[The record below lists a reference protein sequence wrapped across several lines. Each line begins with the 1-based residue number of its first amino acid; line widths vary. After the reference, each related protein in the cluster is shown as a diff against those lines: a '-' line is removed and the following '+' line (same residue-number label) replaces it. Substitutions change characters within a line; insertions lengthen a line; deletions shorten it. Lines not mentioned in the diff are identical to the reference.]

1 MSNKIDPSYLRYI
14 HDGLNNSSIH
24 PDNSSSLPDG
34 LTGLYDSS
42 FLGQLNVNDSQKLL
56 TRFAFFSLLKKE
68 VSCHFVAISL
78 NEPEIEIKEFVAT
91 YSKWFNSAQVGKYT
105 IYHERLKVYILS
117 KLSEND
123 FFTFNNRIIE
133 LVQDALA
140 KNSHDEIVHYA
151 LEYLSS
157 HLFIDAMITGNGE
170 SLKKI
175 AYDNSHWNRQI
186 EISKG
191 VEWSKNMLNEMMLW
205 ASKYNEEEVIECA
218 LNKVDL
224 KYKVNNDSKR
234 IVELVAQ
241 ENIEIALQRIDYFN
255 TTNTS
260 IGVKNI
266 FILFYLILFEVANNK
281 NQDDQVKKKNV
292 DVILNKF
299 DSIIPNDLK
308 VFDFSNFFPVEL
320 ILILTNNLLKI
331 DNTILRFLQKSSHF
345 ISESD
350 IDQTTLD
357 DYFYIKDIKCKH
369 PDDIS
374 ISGNIFQA
382 SIDLAIKSTAFYKI
396 KKIQEAK
403 KIMLKA
409 VESAENI
416 LIEYD
421 GMGIPELLQQEA
433 FLKIAVEMVYQN
445 YNYLDIKNIILK
457 SLDIKFNFSRKEK
470 NRFIDDLNET
480 KMSLRKSANVNTFK
494 KPINLL
500 VPRNRW
506 VNSVNSCA
514 NLQELILL
522 IKQKEKEVPLEYTFP
537 SICDWIYKKH
547 GYDNLFIFYRD
558 IQKNLQ
564 VFNFTHIEIEKCRS
578 YFYKGLIMVLKSEGF
593 TKKNIINIIQVF
605 YTKNNFSTLLKNYA
619 LFQIRNNKLQE
630 REKDRLNKT
639 FNIQWAIDIKN
650 SFGED

>member
-24 PDNSSSLPDG
+24 PDNASSLPDG

-56 TRFAFFSLLKKE
+56 TRFAYFSLLKKE
-68 VSCHFVAISL
+68 VSCHFVAIAL
-78 NEPEIEIKEFVAT
+78 NEPEIEIKEFVST

-123 FFTFNNRIIE
+123 FFAFNNRIIE
-133 LVQDALA
+133 LAQDTLA

-151 LEYLSS
+151 LEHLSS
-157 HLFIDAMITGNGE
+157 HLFEDAMITVNGE
-170 SLKKI
+170 ALKKI
-175 AYDNSHWNRQI
+175 AYDNSYWNRQI

-191 VEWSKNMLNEMMLW
+191 FEWSKKMLNEMMLW
-205 ASKYNEEEVIECA
+205 ASKYDDDQVIECG
-218 LNKVDL
+218 LNVLDL
-224 KYKVNNDSKR
+224 KYKANNDSNG
-234 IVELVAQ
+234 ILGLISQGDIDMAM
-241 ENIEIALQRIDYFN
+241 QRIDYFEN
-255 TTNTS
+255 TNDS
-260 IGVKNI
+260 IGVKKI

-308 VFDFSNFFPVEL
+308 VFDFSDFFPVEL

-382 SIDLAIKSTAFYKI
+382 SIDLATKSTAFYKI

-421 GMGIPELLQQEA
+421 GMGIPELLHQEA

-445 YNYLDIKNIILK
+445 YSYLDIKDIILK

-470 NRFIDDLNET
+470 NRFMEDLEKIKISQIDSD
-480 KMSLRKSANVNTFK
+480 NVNPFK
-494 KPINLL
+494 KPNNPF
-500 VPRNRW
+500 VPRNQW
-506 VNSVNSCA
+506 VNSVNSCV
-514 NLQELILL
+514 NLEELILM
-522 IKQKEKEVPLEYTFP
+522 IKQKQNEVQLEYTFP
-537 SICDWIYKKH
+537 SLCSWIYKKH
-547 GYDNLFIFYRD
+547 GYDHLFVFYRD
-558 IQKNLQ
+558 FQKNLQ
-564 VFNFTHIEIEKCRS
+564 AFNFTNIEIEKCRS
-578 YFYKGLIMVLKSEGF
+578 YFFEGIVIILESKGF
-593 TKKNIINIIQVF
+593 TKKNTRDLIKIFYANSNIL
-605 YTKNNFSTLLKNYA
+605 NLLKNYA
-619 LFQIRNNKLQE
+619 LFQIRNGKLE
-630 REKDRLNKT
+630 EEEIERLNKT
-639 FNIQWAIDIKN
+639 LNIQWALDITAN
-650 SFGED
+650 